1 MRIAY
6 LTNQY
11 PATSHTF
18 IRREIIALEAR
29 GHTVLRY
36 SIRMPLDR
44 LEDREDIAELGKTR
58 HLLALGPAK
67 ILRQATRTMLSR
79 PLQTVRAAF
88 KALRYSA
95 RSDRGFVVHL
105 AYLVEALAI
114 ADWCRREKVEHLH
127 VHFGTNP
134 ATVAA
139 LVHRLTGIPFSFTV
153 HGPEE
158 FDRAESHSLG
168 AKMAESAFV
177 TAVSSFGRS
186 QLMRWAAMEDWHKI
200 HVVHCGLD
208 RPYFDE
214 PAAPAGD
221 APNLLCVAR
230 LSEQKGLLVLVNAAA
245 MLRDEGVD
253 FTLTIIGDGPLRR
266 PIEEEIRR
274 LNIGNQIKLAG
285 WMGQP
290 EVRQHIRSSRAMV
303 LPSFAEG
310 LPVVLMESMALRRP
324 VISTYIAGIP
334 ELVTPEDGWLIPA
347 GDPVALCAAM
357 KAAIEADTGTI
368 QRMGEHARKRVI
380 ARHDAAV
387 SAGLIERHIEG
398 AAGLR
403 IARKVPAR
411 SAGTVAIHE
420 SGAADDLSRNR
431 RAAVVEHGLQ

>member
-29 GHTVLRY
+29 GHTVFRY
-36 SIRMPLDR
+36 SIRKPLDP

-58 HLLALGPAK
+58 HLLALGPAT
-67 ILRQATRTMLSR
+67 ILRQASRIALAR
-79 PLQTVRAAF
+79 PLKSIGTAF
-88 KALRYSA
+88 EALRYSA
-95 RSDRGFVVHL
+95 RSDRGLSVHL
-105 AYLVEALAI
+105 AYFVEALAV
-114 ADWCRREKVEHLH
+114 ADWCRRDKVEHLH

-139 LVHRLTGIPFSFTV
+139 LVSGLTGIPFSFTV

-168 AKMAESAFV
+168 AKMAACSFV

-186 QLMRWAAMEDWHKI
+186 QLMRWVATGDRHKI

-214 PAAPAGD
+214 PASPAGD

-230 LSEQKGLLVLVNAAA
+230 LSEQKGLPVLLNAAA
-245 MLRDEGVD
+245 MLRDEGVG
-253 FTLTIIGDGPLRR
+253 FTLTVVGDGPLRR

-274 LNIGNQIKLAG
+274 LNLGNHIRLAG

-290 EVRQHIRSSRAMV
+290 EVRQQIRLSRAMV

-324 VISTYIAGIP
+324 VVSTYIAGIP
-334 ELVTPEDGWLIPA
+334 ELVTPDNGWLIPA

-357 KAAIEADTGTI
+357 KAAIETDTAEI
-368 QRMGEHARKRVI
+368 RRMGERARERVMS
-380 ARHDAAV
+380 RHDAAV
-387 SAGLIERHIEG
+387 SAGLIERHILN
-398 AAGLR
+398 AA
-403 IARKVPAR
+403 IAHSVPEPALH
-411 SAGTVAIHE
+411 AGWTTDRDAEVANDIPRNK
-420 SGAADDLSRNR
+420 AAN
-431 RAAVVEHGLQ
+431 VVERSVQ